1 MQRRGGT
8 ALGEEWSTGGCRA
21 VVRYPFVYVSQAT
34 AFDFATN
41 AIPTDP
47 IEQIVS
53 IWDLLKRVL
62 AQADSSL
69 LEIVRCNYYVT
80 RQQDTHSILRLCGE
94 VLADVRPAMTMVVV
108 SALSHPD
115 ALVSVDIIAMSNR
128 RAMPSFEI

>member
-1 MQRRGGT
+1 VQQRGSL
-8 ALGEEWSTGGCRA
+8 AHGEKWWTGGCRA

-34 AFDFATN
+34 ALDLSTN
-41 AIPTDP
+41 AIPIDP
-47 IEQIVS
+47 IEQITS
-53 IWDLLKRVL
+53 IWEILKRVL

-80 RQQDTHSILRLCGE
+80 REQDTHPILRVCGE

-108 SALSHPD
+108 PALSHPD
-115 ALVSVDIIAMSNR
+115 ALVSIDVIAMSNH